1 MHWFLDPITNHYAD
15 FSGRATRQQYWM
27 FVLVHFLLMLG
38 LTAVLGVLVMSGVL
52 RFGLAWVLFMLVGL
66 ALFLPALAI
75 SVRRLHD
82 VGYTGWLILLGLIPY
97 VGALVLLV
105 FYCLPGKPGQN
116 AYGPDLY
123 GGVAPA
129 PTPAAAPAAPAATDV
144 PPAVPPASV

>member
-38 LTAVLGVLVMSGVL
+38 LIALLGVLVMSGVL

-116 AYGPDLY
+116 AYGPDPY
-123 GGVAPA
+123 GSVAPA